1 MAALDR
7 ESVLNELEVLA
18 TIEHALIV
26 EYLSIR
32 CALGHDLDAQDGGP
46 TTDRGRDAAAAAAQL
61 AQDEM
66 THFRDINRAL
76 VNSERSAR
84 LDRAERIANMLVPPD
99 QTELQRLLEREKAIA
114 MAVDERYT
122 RLAPAVTTHPVFE
135 GERLDEWRIVIV
147 ENGPTHVAGLTEL
160 QTALDGLTPA
170 EFLRATRTTANDS
183 FEQRL
188 LDTNDRTYGLVVSA
202 VRGTFDPDF
211 AVSGAF
217 RGIAISAMMTLDESN
232 RLLVQRGLLPP
243 FTPA

>member
-1 MAALDR
+1 MATLDR
-7 ESVLNELEVLA
+7 EGVLDELEVLA
-18 TIEHALIV
+18 TVEHALIV
-26 EYLSIR
+26 DYLSIC
-32 CALGHDLDAQDGGP
+32 CALGHDLEAEDGGP
-46 TTDRGRDAAAAAAQL
+46 TTDRCRDAATAAAQL
-61 AQDEM
+61 AQAEM

-76 VNSERSAR
+76 VSSERSAR
-84 LDRAERIANMLVPPD
+84 LDRAERVANLLVPPD
-99 QTELQRLLEREKAIA
+99 ETGLQRLLEREKVIA
-114 MAVDERYT
+114 MAVDESYT
-122 RLAPAVTTHPVFE
+122 RLAPAVTTDPVFE

-147 ENGPTHVAGLTEL
+147 ENGPTHVDGLADL
-160 QTALDGLTPA
+160 QTALDGLAPA

-188 LDTNDRTYGLVVSA
+188 LDTNDRTYGLVVSS

-217 RGIAISAMMTLDESN
+217 GGIAISAMMTLDESN

>member
-1 MAALDR
+1 MATSDR
-7 ESVLNELEVLA
+7 ESVLDELEVLA

-26 EYLSIR
+26 EYLSIC

-46 TTDRGRDAAAAAAQL
+46 TTDRGRAAAAAAAQL
-61 AQDEM
+61 AQAEM

-147 ENGPTHVAGLTEL
+147 ESGPTHVDGLTEL

-170 EFLRATRTTANDS
+170 EFLRAIRTTVNDS

-217 RGIAISAMMTLDESN
+217 RGIAISAMTTLDESN
-232 RLLVQRGLLPP
+232 RLLVQRGLLPS

>member
-1 MAALDR
+1 
-7 ESVLNELEVLA
+7 
-18 TIEHALIV
+18 
-26 EYLSIR
+26 
-32 CALGHDLDAQDGGP
+32 
-46 TTDRGRDAAAAAAQL
+46 
-61 AQDEM
+61 
-66 THFRDINRAL
+66 
-76 VNSERSAR
+76 
-84 LDRAERIANMLVPPD
+84 
-99 QTELQRLLEREKAIA
+99 

-147 ENGPTHVAGLTEL
+147 ENGPTHVDGLAEL

-170 EFLRATRTTANDS
+170 EFLRAIRTTVNDS

-217 RGIAISAMMTLDESN
+217 RGIAIAAMTTLDESN

>member
-1 MAALDR
+1 MATLDR
-7 ESVLNELEVLA
+7 ESVLDELEVLA

-114 MAVDERYT
+114 MAVDEGYT

-147 ENGPTHVAGLTEL
+147 ENGPTHVDGLTAL
-160 QTALDGLTPA
+160 QSALDGLASA

-217 RGIAISAMMTLDESN
+217 RGIAISAMMTLDDSN

>member
-1 MAALDR
+1 MATLDR
-7 ESVLNELEVLA
+7 ESVLDELEVLA

-26 EYLSIR
+26 EYLSIC
-32 CALGHDLDAQDGGP
+32 CALGNNLDAKDGGP
-46 TTDRGRDAAAAAAQL
+46 TTDRGRAAAAAAAQL
-61 AQDEM
+61 AQDGM
-66 THFRDINRAL
+66 IHFRDINRAL
-76 VNSERSAR
+76 VNSKRSAR

-147 ENGPTHVAGLTEL
+147 ENGPTHVDGLTEL
-160 QTALDGLTPA
+160 QTALDDLAPA
-170 EFLRATRTTANDS
+170 EFLRAIRTTANDS

-188 LDTNDRTYGLVVSA
+188 LDTNDRTYGLVVGA

-217 RGIAISAMMTLDESN
+217 RGIAISAMLTLDESN

>member
-1 MAALDR
+1 MATLDR
-7 ESVLNELEVLA
+7 ESVLDELEVLA

-99 QTELQRLLEREKAIA
+99 QTELQRLLDREKAIA
-114 MAVDERYT
+114 MAVDEGYT

-147 ENGPTHVAGLTEL
+147 ENGPTHVDGLTEL
-160 QTALDGLTPA
+160 QTALDGLAPA

-232 RLLVQRGLLPP
+232 RLLVQRSLLPP